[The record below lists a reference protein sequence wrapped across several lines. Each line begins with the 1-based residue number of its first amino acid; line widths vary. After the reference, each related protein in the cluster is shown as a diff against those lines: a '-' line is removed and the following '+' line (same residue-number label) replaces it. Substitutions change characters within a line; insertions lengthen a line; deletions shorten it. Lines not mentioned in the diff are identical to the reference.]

1 MKLYVES
8 PINRQTLY
16 LQIMVVDVRNPLG
29 DLKGYQFW
37 AVVGILTIIV
47 PRILL
52 AYNIPLGIFTFPL
65 WENPQAKILLN
76 DALGFFITLSAYFTY
91 KDFVNA
97 TSS

>member
-1 MKLYVES
+1 MAG
-8 PINRQTLY
+8 
-16 LQIMVVDVRNPLG
+16 DVRNPLG

-52 AYNIPLGIFTFPL
+52 AYDIPLGIFTLHL
-65 WENPQAKILLN
+65 WENPQATILLN
-76 DALGFFITLSAYFTY
+76 DALGFLITLSAYFTY

-97 TSS
+97 SSA